1 MKDGS
6 ILGKRHWT
14 WDFLEFFFP
23 KVYRR
28 HSKSLQLKRLR
39 SLKNIKSR
47 RRLVIS
53 SPADI
58 LCRSL
63 WRERLRQS
71 RLYLEW
77 WRQAYRWEQPA
88 GEKTGEGRGG
98 GLLRLHK
105 LNLHI
110 SKTEKNSLNPVSNN
124 RCYSSTVIIAIHS
137 YPTTN
142 EWVFNWLYR
151 AVLLLLLWF
160 NSHEV
165 LKSF

>member
-1 MKDGS
+1 MVLQGCTFNLWSAQKSFHESTSNRSLVKQLLPQTQFTKCSTVETKIKQNLINKWKMEVYSVKDTE
-6 ILGKRHWT
+6 L
-14 WDFLEFFFP
+14 FP

-88 GEKTGEGRGG
+88 GEKTGEGGG
-98 GLLRLHK
+98 GDCCGFTNSTFIFQKWR
-105 LNLHI
+105 
-110 SKTEKNSLNPVSNN
+110 KTP
-124 RCYSSTVIIAIHS
+124 
-137 YPTTN
+137 
-142 EWVFNWLYR
+142 
-151 AVLLLLLWF
+151 
-160 NSHEV
+160 
-165 LKSF
+165 